1 MYYYV
6 GGFVLDYIV
15 LLSGDGGDYNV
26 SYWPVLQNPDLDQ
39 FFFGDPPQIHRK
51 LQWITYSILTILLS
65 T

>member
-26 SYWPVLQNPDLDQ
+26 SYWQNPDLDQ
-39 FFFGDPPQIHRK
+39 FFFGDPPKIHRK